1 MIKTEENREPGHIK
15 LRKPD
20 LADGADIHNLIKNSR
35 PLDVNSLYC
44 YLLICT
50 HFNETSVVVQNKD
63 SIKGFISAYVH
74 PKKDDTLFIWQVAV
88 DSSLRKM
95 GLAMRMVMV
104 ILGRDAAGKIRYI
117 ETTVSPSNEPSARF
131 FHSLASTLKTG
142 IVKESF
148 ITESMFG
155 DENHEEEILFRIGP
169 LAAKGNR

>member
-1 MIKTEENREPGHIK
+1 MIKAGTNIDQGHIK

-20 LADGADIHNLIKNSR
+20 LNDGAEVYNLVKSSK

-44 YLLICT
+44 YLLICD
-50 HFNETSVVVQNKD
+50 HFNETSVVVQHKD
-63 SIKGFISAYVH
+63 SIKGFISAYIH

-95 GLAMRMVMV
+95 GLAIKMVMV
-104 ILGRDAAGKIRYI
+104 LLGRDAAKKIRYI
-117 ETTVSPSNEPSARF
+117 ETTVSPSNEPSSRF

-142 IVKESF
+142 IIKENF

-155 DENHEEEILFRIGP
+155 DENHEEEVLFRIGP
-169 LAAKGNR
+169 FDAQGNR

>member
-1 MIKTEENREPGHIK
+1 
-15 LRKPD
+15 
-20 LADGADIHNLIKNSR
+20 
-35 PLDVNSLYC
+35 
-44 YLLICT
+44 
-50 HFNETSVVVQNKD
+50 VVQNKD

>member
-1 MIKTEENREPGHIK
+1 MIKSDESREPFHIK

-20 LADGADIHNLIKNSR
+20 LNDGADIHNLIKNSK

-44 YLLICT
+44 YLLICG
-50 HFNETSVVVQNKD
+50 HFDETSVVVQHEG
-63 SIKGFISAYVH
+63 SVKGFISAYIH

-104 ILGRDAAGKIRYI
+104 ILGRDAAKKIRYI
-117 ETTVSPSNEPSARF
+117 ETTVSPSNKPSSEF
-131 FHSLASTLKTG
+131 FKSLASTLKTG
-142 IVKESF
+142 LTKETF

-155 DENHEEEILFRIGP
+155 GENHEEEILFRIGP
-169 LAAKGNR
+169 FETPGR